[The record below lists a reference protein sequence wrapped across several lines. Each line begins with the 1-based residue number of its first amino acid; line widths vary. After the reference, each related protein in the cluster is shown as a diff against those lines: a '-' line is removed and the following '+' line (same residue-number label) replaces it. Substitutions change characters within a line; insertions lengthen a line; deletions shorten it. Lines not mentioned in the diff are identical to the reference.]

1 MYIYININI
10 CIYMYINIYIY
21 IFIYMYKYIY
31 TYLYIFIDESN
42 PKKAAARL
50 EDLLNGPPASNSI
63 VKFHGL
69 DMKGYTNLY

>member
-1 MYIYININI
+1 
-10 CIYMYINIYIY
+10 
-21 IFIYMYKYIY
+21 MYKYIY